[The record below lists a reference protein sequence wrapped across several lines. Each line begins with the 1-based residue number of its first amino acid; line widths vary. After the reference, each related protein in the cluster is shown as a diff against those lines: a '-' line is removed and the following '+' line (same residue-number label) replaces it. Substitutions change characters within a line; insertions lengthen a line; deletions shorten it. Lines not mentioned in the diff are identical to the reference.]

1 MLPRTEGGL
10 LSACQSLSRIFIFNL
25 KKMRYIFNSA
35 TGIFGYFLVG
45 RLDLPLI
52 VLLSSGAVIG
62 AFIRPKMIKKIDPK
76 TLDKI

>member
-1 MLPRTEGGL
+1 M
-10 LSACQSLSRIFIFNL
+10 
-25 KKMRYIFNSA
+25 
-35 TGIFGYFLVG
+35 GIFGYFLVG
-45 RLDLPLI
+45 RLDVPLI

>member
-1 MLPRTEGGL
+1 
-10 LSACQSLSRIFIFNL
+10 
-25 KKMRYIFNSA
+25 MRYIFNSA

-76 TLDKI
+76 TLDKIYAPLLVSISLIADHHLDDKLPNG